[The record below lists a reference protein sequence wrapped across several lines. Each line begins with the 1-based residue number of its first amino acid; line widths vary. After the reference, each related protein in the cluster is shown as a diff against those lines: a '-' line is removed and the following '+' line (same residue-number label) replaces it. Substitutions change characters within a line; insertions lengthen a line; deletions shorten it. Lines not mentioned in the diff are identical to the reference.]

1 MTVRGGPDHYPRSR
15 DRRFA
20 AFDGAAWSAIA
31 TASSIIRSKASC
43 CAGFS
48 REIFW
53 QIRTARS
60 IGAVPVSVNRSA
72 SLQSSSCAICA
83 SRSSPGMTAPRSM
96 FESVACVMSACS
108 ESFSC
113 VMPSAFRR
121 AAMALPIATTNSR
134 RSPWSLT
141 ADAFLGMQGGK
152 RSVRCRRPLQKPTMF
167 IIFAIPYKC
176 DIVRGLF

>member
-1 MTVRGGPDHYPRSR
+1 MGRGELYGVCGGRTDHHARSR
-15 DRRFA
+15 GRRFV

-31 TASSIIRSKASC
+31 TASSIIRSRASC

-48 REIFW
+48 LEIFW
-53 QIRTARS
+53 QIRMARS
-60 IGAVPVSVNRSA
+60 MGAVPVSVNRSA
-72 SLQSSSCAICA
+72 SRQLSSSAICA

-96 FESVACVMSACS
+96 FESVAWVMSACS

-134 RSPWSLT
+134 RSPRSLT
-141 ADAFLGMQGGK
+141 ADAFLEMRGESGVSVVVDHC
-152 RSVRCRRPLQKPTMF
+152 RSRRRL
-167 IIFAIPYKC
+167 
-176 DIVRGLF
+176 